1 MPRSYATVIV
11 NLPPIRGGFDYH
23 IPDPFK
29 DRVSPGCLVTV
40 PFGHRI
46 VQGIIVALPDMPAVR
61 DTRPIESLL
70 DPNPV
75 VTPKQIELATWMA
88 QEYRAALS
96 ECLGLMLPPGVSQR
110 ADYVYQRVNAA
121 VEGSTP
127 TENKLL
133 AILDRRG
140 ELRGRQLAR
149 AMPRQNW
156 RYAANALIRR
166 NAIVRQPVLD
176 APKARPKRI
185 RNARLITPPDELREN
200 PPPLGRPGSQAAE
213 RRRKIVDLLIKEGEP
228 INVSWLYAETGGNR
242 ADLRML
248 EDRGIIALS
257 EAEVWRDPL
266 EEIDY
271 VPSIAPALTRDQ
283 DLVWGRL
290 SSSIKESSQGKHVVP
305 HVLHG
310 VTGSGKTEI
319 YMRAVQDT
327 LVMGRR
333 AILLVP
339 EIALTPQTIRRFL
352 ARFPGRVGLSHSQL
366 SPGERYDTWR
376 RCRDGQID
384 IVIGPRSALFLPV
397 RNVGLIVLDESH
409 DDSYKEQ
416 ERSPRYHTRDVAVRY
431 GSILGALC
439 ILGSATPD
447 LVTTR
452 RAARGKYHLLE
463 MPRRILGHR
472 ERLDGQSE
480 RFGIQTNYVAHDGD
494 ASTIDLPPVR
504 VVDMRQEL
512 RAGNRSI
519 FSRPLERALTDVLNG
534 NEQAILFLNRR
545 GSSTYVFCRDC
556 GWVARCPHCDN
567 PLIYHRNQE
576 LLTCHHCGHQT
587 AARSECPQCGGSRVR
602 YFGAGTKRIVDELQS
617 SFPDARILRWDRDA
631 TRRKGAHDILLANFA
646 AHRADVLVGTQ
657 MISKGLDLPLVTLV
671 GVISADVGLNLPD
684 YRASERVFQI
694 LTQVAGRAGRGLLGG
709 QVILQTYQP
718 EHYVIKA
725 ASNHDYHAFYEDEIE
740 HRRALRYPPFSR
752 LARLIFRAPSRD
764 AVESQ
769 TARMAKHLTHQ
780 IEKDRSQDEL
790 IGPAPCFFERIRGEY
805 RWQIIIRGNDP
816 ASIIPEELGEN
827 WQIDID
833 PVSLL

>member
-1 MPRSYATVIV
+1 MPQSYATVVV
-11 NLPPIRGGFDYH
+11 NLPPIRGVFDYH
-23 IPDPFK
+23 LPEPFK

-40 PFGHRI
+40 PFGNRT
-46 VQGIIVALPDMPAVR
+46 VQGIVVATPNIPAVR
-61 DTRPIESLL
+61 DTKPIESLIDL
-70 DPNPV
+70 NPV
-75 VTPKQIELATWMA
+75 VTPEQIELAYWMA
-88 QEYRAALS
+88 GEYHAALS
-96 ECLGLMLPPGVSQR
+96 ECLSLMLPPGVSQR
-110 ADYVYQRVNAA
+110 ADYVYQLVDAA
-121 VEGSTP
+121 QNGKTPVEK
-127 TENKLL
+127 KLL
-133 AILDRRG
+133 SLLDKRG

-156 RYAANALIRR
+156 KYAANALIRR
-166 NAIVRQPVLD
+166 NVINRQPVLD

-185 RNARLITPPDELREN
+185 RNARLITPPDSLREN
-200 PPPLGRPGSQAAE
+200 LPPLGRPGSQAAE
-213 RRRKIVDLLIKEGEP
+213 RREKIVNLLIKEGEP
-228 INVSWLYAETGGNR
+228 ISVSWLYAETGGNR
-242 ADLRML
+242 SDLRML
-248 EDRGIIALS
+248 EDQEIIALS

-266 EEIDY
+266 EEIDF
-271 VPSIAPALTRDQ
+271 VPSIPPALTHDQ
-283 DLVWGRL
+283 DLVWSRI
-290 SSSIKESSQGKHVVP
+290 SPSIIAASGGDHIP
-305 HVLHG
+305 PYVLHG

-319 YMRAVQDT
+319 YMRAVHET
-327 LVMGRR
+327 LAMGRR

-352 ARFPGRVGLSHSQL
+352 ARFPGQVGLSHSQL
-366 SPGERYDTWR
+366 SAGERYDTWR
-376 RCRDGQID
+376 RCRAGQID

-416 ERSPRYHTRDVAVRY
+416 ERSPRYHTRNVAVKY
-431 GSILGALC
+431 SSILGALC

-447 LVTTR
+447 LVTTY
-452 RAARGKYHLLE
+452 RASRGKYHLLE

-472 ERLDGQSE
+472 ERVDGQSE
-480 RFGIQTNYVAHDGD
+480 RLGIQTNYVAHDGD
-494 ASTIDLPPVR
+494 SSTIDLPPVR

-519 FSRPLERALTDVLNG
+519 FSRPLGKALSNALNR

-587 AARSECPQCGGSRVR
+587 AARSECPHCGGSRVR

-617 SFPDARILRWDRDA
+617 LFPDVRILRWDRDA
-631 TRRKGAHDILLANFA
+631 TRQKGAHDVLLANFA

-671 GVISADVGLNLPD
+671 GVVSADVGLNLPD

-718 EHYVIKA
+718 EHYVIEA
-725 ASNHDYHAFYEDEIE
+725 ASNHDYHAFYNDEIE
-740 HRRALRYPPFSR
+740 HRRVLRYPPFSR
-752 LARLIFRAPSRD
+752 MARLIFRATSRD
-764 AVESQ
+764 VAESQ
-769 TARMAKHLTHQ
+769 AGRMAKLLKHRIT
-780 IEKDRSQDEL
+780 KDRSRDEV
-790 IGPAPCFFERIRGEY
+790 IGPTPCFFERIRGEY

-816 ASIIPEELGEN
+816 ASIIPDELGEG

>member
-1 MPRSYATVIV
+1 MPRSYATVVV
-11 NLPPIRGGFDYH
+11 NLPPIRGVFDYH
-23 IPDPFK
+23 LPEPFK

-40 PFGHRI
+40 PFGNRT
-46 VQGIIVALPDMPAVR
+46 VQGIVVATPNTPAVR
-61 DTRPIESLL
+61 DTKPIESLI

-75 VTPKQIELATWMA
+75 VTPEQIELAYWVA
-88 QEYRAALS
+88 EEYRAALS
-96 ECLGLMLPPGVSQR
+96 ECLSLMLPPGVSQR
-110 ADYVYQRVNAA
+110 ADYVYRLVDAA
-121 VEGSTP
+121 PDGKTP
-127 TENKLL
+127 TEKKLL
-133 AILDRRG
+133 SLLDKRG

-156 RYAANALIRR
+156 RYAANALVRR
-166 NAIVRQPVLD
+166 NVLDRQPVLD

-185 RNARLITPPDELREN
+185 RNARLITPPDSLREN
-200 PPPLGRPGSQAAE
+200 MPPLGRPGSQAAD
-213 RRRKIVDLLIKEGEP
+213 RRKKIVDLLIKEGEP

-248 EDRGIIALS
+248 EDREIIALS

-266 EEIDY
+266 EEMDY
-271 VPSIAPALTRDQ
+271 VPSIPPALTHDQ
-283 DLVWGRL
+283 DLVWSRI
-290 SSSIKESSQGKHVVP
+290 SPSIKAASGGDQVP
-305 HVLHG
+305 PYVLHG

-319 YMRAVQDT
+319 YMRAVHET
-327 LVMGRR
+327 LGLGRR

-352 ARFPGRVGLSHSQL
+352 ARFPGQVGLSHSQL
-366 SPGERYDTWR
+366 SAGERYDTWR
-376 RCRDGQID
+376 RCRAGQID

-416 ERSPRYHTRDVAVRY
+416 ERSPRYHTRNVAVKY
-431 GSILGALC
+431 SSILGALC

-447 LVTTR
+447 LVTTY
-452 RAARGKYHLLE
+452 RASRGKYHLLE

-472 ERLDGQSE
+472 ERVDGQSE
-480 RFGIQTNYVAHDGD
+480 RLGIQTNYVAHDGD
-494 ASTIDLPPVR
+494 SSTIDLPPVR

-519 FSRPLERALTDVLNG
+519 FSRPLGKALSHVLNRD
-534 NEQAILFLNRR
+534 EQAILFLNRR

-617 SFPDARILRWDRDA
+617 LFPDTRILRWDRDA
-631 TRRKGAHDILLANFA
+631 TRQKGAHDVLLANFA

-671 GVISADVGLNLPD
+671 GVVSADVGLNLPD

-725 ASNHDYHAFYEDEIE
+725 ASNHDYHAFYKDEIE
-740 HRRALRYPPFSR
+740 YRRDLRYPPFSR
-752 LARLIFRAPSRD
+752 MARLIFRATSRD
-764 AVESQ
+764 AAESQ
-769 TARMAKHLTHQ
+769 TGKMANLLKHQ
-780 IEKDRSQDEL
+780 IIKDRSRDEL
-790 IGPAPCFFERIRGEY
+790 IGPTPCFFERIRGEY

-816 ASIIPEELGEN
+816 ASIIPDELGES

>member
-1 MPRSYATVIV
+1 MPKSYATVVV
-11 NLPPIRGGFDYH
+11 NLPPIRGVFDYH
-23 IPDPFK
+23 LPELFK
-29 DRVSPGCLVTV
+29 GRVSSGCLVTV
-40 PFGHRI
+40 PFGNRT
-46 VQGIIVALPDMPAVR
+46 VQGIVVATPDIPAVR
-61 DTRPIESLL
+61 DTKPVESLI

-75 VTPKQIELATWMA
+75 VTPEQIELAYWMA
-88 QEYRAALS
+88 GEYHAALS
-96 ECLGLMLPPGVSQR
+96 ECLSLMLPPGVSQR
-110 ADYVYQRVNAA
+110 ADYIYRLVDAA
-121 VEGSTP
+121 SDGKTP
-127 TENKLL
+127 TEKKLL
-133 AILDRRG
+133 SLLDKRG

-156 RYAANALIRR
+156 RYAANALVRR
-166 NAIVRQPVLD
+166 NVLDRQPVLD

-185 RNARLITPPDELREN
+185 RNARLITPPDSLREN
-200 PPPLGRPGSQAAE
+200 LPPLGRPGSQAAE
-213 RRRKIVDLLIKEGEP
+213 RRIKIVDLLIKEGEP

-248 EDRGIIALS
+248 EDREIIALS

-266 EEIDY
+266 EEVDF
-271 VPSIAPALTRDQ
+271 VPSLPPALTHDQ
-283 DLVWGRL
+283 DLVWSRI
-290 SSSIKESSQGKHVVP
+290 SPSIKAASGGDHIP
-305 HVLHG
+305 PYVLHG

-319 YMRAVQDT
+319 YMRAVHET
-327 LVMGRR
+327 LGMGRR

-352 ARFPGRVGLSHSQL
+352 ARFPGQVGLSHSQL
-366 SPGERYDTWR
+366 SAGERYDTWR
-376 RCRDGQID
+376 RCRAGQID

-416 ERSPRYHTRDVAVRY
+416 ERSPRYHTRNVAVKY
-431 GSILGALC
+431 SSILGALC

-447 LVTTR
+447 LVTTYH
-452 RAARGKYHLLE
+452 ASRGKCHLLE

-472 ERLDGQSE
+472 ERVDGQSE
-480 RFGIQTNYVAHDGD
+480 RLGIQTNYVAHDGD
-494 ASTIDLPPVR
+494 SSTIDLPPVR

-519 FSRPLERALTDVLNG
+519 FSRPLGKALSDVLES

-545 GSSTYVFCRDC
+545 GSSTYIFCRDC

-567 PLIYHRNQE
+567 PLIYHKNQD

-587 AARSECPQCGGSRVR
+587 ASRSECPECGGSRVR

-617 SFPDARILRWDRDA
+617 LFPDARILRWDRDS
-631 TRRKGAHDILLANFA
+631 TRQKGAHDVLLANFA

-671 GVISADVGLNLPD
+671 GVVSADVGLNLPD

-718 EHYVIKA
+718 EHYVIEA
-725 ASNHDYHAFYEDEIE
+725 ASNHDYYAFYKDEIE
-740 HRRALRYPPFSR
+740 HRRVLHYPPFSR
-752 LARLIFRAPSRD
+752 MARLIFRATSRD
-764 AVESQ
+764 TVESQ
-769 TARMAKHLTHQ
+769 TGRMAKHLKHR
-780 IEKDRSQDEL
+780 IKKDRSQEEL
-790 IGPAPCFFERIRGEY
+790 IGPVPCFFERIRGEY

-816 ASIIPEELGEN
+816 ASIIPDELGES

>member
-1 MPRSYATVIV
+1 MPKSYATVVV
-11 NLPPIRGGFDYH
+11 NLPPIRGVFDYH
-23 IPDPFK
+23 LPESFK
-29 DRVSPGCLVTV
+29 GFVSPGCLVTV
-40 PFGHRI
+40 PFGNRT
-46 VQGIIVALPDMPAVR
+46 VQGIVVATPNIPAVH
-61 DTRPIESLL
+61 DTKPVESLI

-75 VTPKQIELATWMA
+75 VTPEQIELAYWMA
-88 QEYRAALS
+88 GEYHAALS
-96 ECLGLMLPPGVSQR
+96 ECLSLMLPPGVSQR
-110 ADYVYQRVNAA
+110 ADYIYRLVAA
-121 VEGSTP
+121 ASDGKTP
-127 TENKLL
+127 TEKKLL
-133 AILDRRG
+133 SLLDKRG

-156 RYAANALIRR
+156 RYAANALVRR
-166 NAIVRQPVLD
+166 NVLDRQPVLD

-185 RNARLITPPDELREN
+185 RNARLITPPDSLREN
-200 PPPLGRPGSQAAE
+200 LPSLGRPGSQAAE
-213 RRRKIVDLLIKEGEP
+213 RRKKIVDLLIKEGEP

-248 EDRGIIALS
+248 EDREIIALS

-266 EEIDY
+266 EEIDF
-271 VPSIAPALTRDQ
+271 VPSLPPALTHDQ
-283 DLVWGRL
+283 DLVWSRI
-290 SSSIKESSQGKHVVP
+290 SPSIKAASGGDHIP
-305 HVLHG
+305 PYVLHG

-319 YMRAVQDT
+319 YMRAVHET
-327 LVMGRR
+327 LGMGRR

-352 ARFPGRVGLSHSQL
+352 ARFPGQVGLSHSQL
-366 SPGERYDTWR
+366 SAGERYDTWR
-376 RCRDGQID
+376 RCRAGQID

-416 ERSPRYHTRDVAVRY
+416 ERSPRYHTRNVAVKY
-431 GSILGALC
+431 SSILGALC

-447 LVTTR
+447 LVTTYH
-452 RAARGKYHLLE
+452 ASRGKYHLLS

-472 ERLDGQSE
+472 ERVDGQSE
-480 RFGIQTNYVAHDGD
+480 RLGIQTNYVAHDGD
-494 ASTIDLPPVR
+494 SSTIDLPPVR

-519 FSRPLERALTDVLNG
+519 FSRPLGKALSDVLES

-567 PLIYHRNQE
+567 PLIYHKNQD

-587 AARSECPQCGGSRVR
+587 ASRSECPECGGSRVR

-617 SFPDARILRWDRDA
+617 LFPDVRILRWDRDA
-631 TRRKGAHDILLANFA
+631 TRQKGAHDVLLANFA

-671 GVISADVGLNLPD
+671 GVVSADVGLNLPD

-725 ASNHDYHAFYEDEIE
+725 ASNHDYYAFYNDEVE
-740 HRRALRYPPFSR
+740 HRRVLHYPPFSR
-752 LARLIFRAPSRD
+752 MARLIFRATSRD

-769 TARMAKHLTHQ
+769 TGRMAKYLKHR

-790 IGPAPCFFERIRGEY
+790 IGPVPCFFERIRGEY

-816 ASIIPEELGEN
+816 ASIMPDELGES